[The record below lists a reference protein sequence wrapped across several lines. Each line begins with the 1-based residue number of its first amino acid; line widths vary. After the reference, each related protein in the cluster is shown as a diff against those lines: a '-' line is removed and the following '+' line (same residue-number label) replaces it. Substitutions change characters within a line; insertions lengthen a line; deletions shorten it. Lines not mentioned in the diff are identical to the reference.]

1 MVLGAKNKMVA
12 MIMMV
17 VMMMVMVVMTMMV
30 VMMMVITSRL
40 TIQTEATITLA
51 EKRDRCGSCG
61 RTMIMYLNEVI
72 ACLLVLFGGENRN

>member
-1 MVLGAKNKMVA
+1 
-12 MIMMV
+12 
-17 VMMMVMVVMTMMV
+17 MMMIAVG
-30 VMMMVITSRL
+30 IISRL

-72 ACLLVLFGGENRN
+72 ACLLVLFGGEN

>member
-1 MVLGAKNKMVA
+1 M
-12 MIMMV
+12 MMV
-17 VMMMVMVVMTMMV
+17 VMMVMVVMTMMVMVVVMTMMV

-40 TIQTEATITLA
+40 TIQTEATITVA